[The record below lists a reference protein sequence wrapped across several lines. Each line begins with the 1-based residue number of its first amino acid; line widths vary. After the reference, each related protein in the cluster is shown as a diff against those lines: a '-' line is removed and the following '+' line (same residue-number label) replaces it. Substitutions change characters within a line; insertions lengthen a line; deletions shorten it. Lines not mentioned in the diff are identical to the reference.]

1 MISLSHK
8 LSPSVKSRARM
19 SATSDR
25 ALAYDDGTPAPS
37 LETDQSAPHALHTA
51 FLQLLANTI
60 TLRDLYAKHAAQA
73 SGPNARVFELICQ
86 RHHVEHARLAV
97 LLSEQVLRLAGDPLV
112 MARDITLWSSIPC
125 PPRRAE
131 LMSMQVQRLLN
142 AHEAIAV
149 QAISLLT
156 ARQSSTGKT
165 LAARE
170 AVLVASELILT
181 GKLHVWLL
189 GEHLRNVSS
198 ASEPASHPAS
208 ITGRLVLPFC

>member
-1 MISLSHK
+1 MISLNNK
-8 LSPSVKSRARM
+8 LSATDKTRTRM
-19 SATSDR
+19 PTTSDC
-25 ALAYDDGTPAPS
+25 ALAYDDATLAHALGADLP
-37 LETDQSAPHALHTA
+37 DPHALHTA
-51 FLQLLANTI
+51 FGQLLADTI

-86 RHHVEHARLAV
+86 RHHAEHARLVV
-97 LLSEQVLRLAGDPLV
+97 LLSEQLLRLGGDPLV
-112 MARDITLWSSIPC
+112 MARDIALWSSIPC

-131 LMSMQVQRLLN
+131 SMSMQVQRLLN

-156 ARQSSTGKT
+156 APQSVAGKSP
-165 LAARE
+165 AASE
-170 AVLVASELILT
+170 TVLVASELTLT

-189 GEHLRNVSS
+189 GEHLRNLSS
-198 ASEPASHPAS
+198 ASQTVSHPAS